1 MEQFGPGLAA
11 LLGFLEGLTEY
22 LPVSSTGHLILLGHW
37 LGFTGD
43 IAISVEICI
52 QIGAVLAVVV
62 YEREKIHGLLRQGL
76 HEQYEFRRGILAARQ
91 PESQQSWQTYLR
103 QSANEHRS
111 MWFLLGL
118 GAAFI
123 PAAIVGLLAHDWIE
137 HNLFSPKTVAISL
150 IIGGIIILIVE
161 TWPRPVKISQLEQVG
176 LQAAVG
182 VGIAQCMALIPGMS
196 RSGSTIVGGM
206 FIGLDR
212 KVATEFSFF
221 LALPT
226 MIAATAYKLIQSIHL
241 FSASDVFA
249 LLVGMVVSFFVAWIV
264 IASFLT
270 YVKKHTLKVFGY
282 YRIILGTII
291 LLIL

>member
-1 MEQFGPGLAA
+1 MDQFGPGLAA

-62 YEREKIHGLLRQGL
+62 YEREKIGGLLRHGYREQQEFRQGL
-76 HEQYEFRRGILAARQ
+76 IATRKPRSHA
-91 PESQQSWQTYLR
+91 SWQSYLR
-103 QSANEHRS
+103 QSMIDHRNL
-111 MWFLLGL
+111 WFLLGL

-137 HNLFSPKTVAISL
+137 AHLFSPKTVAISL
-150 IIGGIIILIVE
+150 IIGGVIILVVE
-161 TWPRPVKISQLEQVG
+161 TWPNTVKISQLEQVG
-176 LQAAVG
+176 LPAAVG
-182 VGIAQCMALIPGMS
+182 VGMAQCVALIPGMS
-196 RSGSTIVGGM
+196 RSGSTIIGGM
-206 FIGLDR
+206 LIGLDR

-226 MIAATAYKLIQSIHL
+226 MFAATGYKLLQSFHL
-241 FSASDVFA
+241 FSANDVMS
-249 LLVGMVVSFFVAWIV
+249 LLIGMAVSFFVAWAV

-270 YVKKHTLKVFGY
+270 YVKRHTLKVFGY
-282 YRIILGTII
+282 YRIVLGTII